1 MKSWKQKLNWQF
13 WRPLTHL
20 FYIRKNFPNISRVII
35 VELLI
40 CLAIPTSVFAGGLS
54 SSSNYE
60 IGEAFFG
67 SGGQLNACSSSYCA
81 KTSAG
86 ELTVG
91 PTSSA
96 NYQAHA
102 GFNTDRTPYI
112 QVDVTNTNTYLGSLD
127 PLNTKTTTATFSV
140 EAYLSHGYIVE
151 NASGPPT
158 NESYTMQTLTT
169 PTASQI
175 GQEQFGINLVANTA
189 PTAFGADPQEVPD
202 STFAFGAA
210 APGYDTP
217 NKYQYNQGDEIAYS
231 DSDSSFTLY
240 TISYVFNISNVT
252 PGGFYTFY
260 HVLVA
265 TGTY

>member
-1 MKSWKQKLNWQF
+1 MKSWKQKINLQF
-13 WRPLTHL
+13 WRPLTRL
-20 FYIRKNFPNISRVII
+20 FYFPQNFPNPFRF
-35 VELLI
+35 LLFTLLVS
-40 CLAIPTSVFAGGLS
+40 LAIPATVMAGGLS
-54 SSSNYE
+54 SSTNYE
-60 IGEAFFG
+60 IGEAYFG

-112 QVDVTNTNTYLGSLD
+112 QIDVTNTNTYLGSLD

-140 EAYLSHGYIVE
+140 EAYLSHGYTVV

-158 NESYTMQTLTT
+158 NETYTMQSLTS
-169 PTASQI
+169 PTSSQV
-175 GQEQFGINLVANTA
+175 GVEQFGINLVANTV
-189 PTAFGADPQEVPD
+189 PTAFGANPQQDPD
-202 STFAFGAA
+202 STFSFGTA
-210 APGYDTP
+210 APGYNTP
-217 NKYQYNQGDEIAYS
+217 NLYQYNQGDEIAYS
-231 DSDSSFTLY
+231 DSDSSFTTY
-240 TISYVFNISNVT
+240 TVSYIFNISNVT

-265 TGTY
+265 TGTF

>member
-1 MKSWKQKLNWQF
+1 MKSWKQKPNRQF
-13 WRPLTHL
+13 WRPLTIHIHL
-20 FYIRKNFPNISRVII
+20 PKNFSNLTRFI
-35 VELLI
+35 VLELLI
-40 CLAIPTSVFAGGLS
+40 CFAIPASVFAGGLS
-54 SSSNYE
+54 SSTNYE

-67 SGGQLNACSSSYCA
+67 SGGQLNACSSSYCS

-91 PTSSA
+91 QTSST

-112 QVDVTNTNTYLGSLD
+112 QIDVTNTNTYLGSLD

-140 EAYLSHGYIVE
+140 EAYLSHGYTVV

-158 NESYTMQTLTT
+158 NNSYTMQALTT

-175 GQEQFGINLVANTA
+175 GQEQFGINLAANTA
-189 PTAFGADPQEVPD
+189 PTAFGADPQQVPD

-217 NKYQYNQGDEIAYS
+217 NLYQYNQGDEIAYS
-231 DSDSSFTLY
+231 NSDSSFTLY
-240 TISYVFNISNVT
+240 TISYIFNISNVT